1 MHSYIRPRTDTCV
14 CPNMRDV
21 CVYEQ
26 RKREKIGDKKVIK
39 GEEGKEGKKTL
50 PLCQDCKAATVGA
63 RGFQGVCEFFLDLE
77 SKVCVF

>member
-1 MHSYIRPRTDTCV
+1 
-14 CPNMRDV
+14 MRDV
-21 CVYEQ
+21 YVYEQ
-26 RKREKIGDKKVIK
+26 RKREKIVEKTVIK
-39 GEEGKEGKKTL
+39 GEEGKEENKTL